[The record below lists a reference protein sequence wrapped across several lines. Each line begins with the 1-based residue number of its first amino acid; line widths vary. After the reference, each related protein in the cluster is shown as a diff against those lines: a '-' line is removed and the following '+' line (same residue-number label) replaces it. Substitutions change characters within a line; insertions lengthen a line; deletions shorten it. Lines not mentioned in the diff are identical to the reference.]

1 MTVVPDLAFVAGVA
15 LLAYHYGGTAGAG
28 AALVVAA
35 VVVAG
40 ANVVLG

>member
-1 MTVVPDLAFVAGVA
+1 MITDAALYAGVA

-40 ANVVLG
+40 VNVVLG

>member
-1 MTVVPDLAFVAGVA
+1 MTLAADFAFVAGVA

-28 AALVVAA
+28 AALIVAA

-40 ANVVLG
+40 ANVLVG